1 MPERVKPPENPVEI
15 HHDGA
20 RVVAERGEPLAH
32 ALIAA
37 DRLPV
42 ARSPKLH
49 RPRGPYCLR
58 GGCDGCLARVDG
70 EPNVMTCLRPARG
83 GEKIETQNVL
93 GTRGVDALRA
103 ADFLFPRGIDHHR
116 LFAGIRGVSG
126 IVQSFAR
133 RVAGL
138 GTLPDATLL
147 PTSATRRDVDVLV
160 IGGGAA
166 GLAALAELPEGAVLV
181 DDGTSPG
188 GRQRAIAPERARELV
203 SKATGRG
210 AELCA
215 ETTAIALY
223 REPELGDGRLHAVAL
238 GPASATLFVA
248 RAVIVASGRHAP
260 VVAFGENDLPGVYSA
275 GAALSLWRGGIA
287 LGARLALIGEGAVE
301 EALCRAVAGHVEV
314 IRLREVDVVRAV
326 GRAKVTGIVLRD
338 GGRERR
344 ERVDAIVV
352 GGPGSP
358 AMELAVQ
365 AGASVEFD
373 ALSGYRLHADEDGRL
388 GPALFGAGSLVGSDT
403 PTASGAVTGV
413 RVRRELAIGP

>member
-1 MPERVKPPENPVEI
+1 MPARVKPPRDPVEI
-15 HHDGA
+15 SHDGD

-37 DRLPV
+37 NRLPL

-83 GEKIETQNVL
+83 GEQIETQNVL

-116 LFAGIRGVSG
+116 LFAGIRGVSS

-138 GTLPDATLL
+138 GTLPD
-147 PTSATRRDVDVLV
+147 TSEAAKDAVRRELDVLV

-166 GLAALAELPEGAVLV
+166 GLRALADLPGCPVLV
-181 DDGTSPG
+181 DDGPALG
-188 GRQRAIAPERARELV
+188 GRQRALNPDRGRELV
-203 SKATGRG
+203 ARASARG
-210 AELCA
+210 AELSA
-215 ETTAIALY
+215 ETTAIALF
-223 REPELGDGRLHAVAL
+223 REPERGDGRLHAVAL
-238 GPASATLFVA
+238 GPDGATLFVA
-248 RAVIVASGRHAP
+248 RAVILASGRHAP
-260 VVAFGENDLPGVYSA
+260 VVAFGENDLPGIYSA
-275 GAALSLWRGGIA
+275 TAALTLWRGGISLGKRVA
-287 LGARLALIGEGAVE
+287 LLGEGAAE
-301 EALCRAVAGHVEV
+301 DAFCSALDGHAEVLRVRAT
-314 IRLREVDVVRAV
+314 DVVRSA
-326 GRAKVTGIVLRD
+326 GRSRVSGIVLRSAE
-338 GGRERR
+338 GERR

-358 AMELAVQ
+358 AAELAVQ
-365 AGASVEFD
+365 AGASLEFD
-373 ALSGYRLHADEDGRL
+373 ALEGYRLRAEEGGVL
-388 GPALFGAGSLVGSDT
+388 GPGLYGTGSVIGAKDSA
-403 PTASGAVTGV
+403 ASGAATAA
-413 RVRRELAIGP
+413 RVRRDLGLG